1 MTEPSCFGG
10 NYRETRLLCCEVML
24 LAASRSRLES
34 APFPIPPVTPPP
46 PPDVSIVI
54 PFFNESEGARR
65 LVNELQAAVE
75 NLEQSVEILLVDD
88 GSTDSTAEEL
98 DRCARESSSCRV
110 IRMGRNCGQ
119 AAALFKGMRQAT
131 APVIA
136 LLDGDGQNVPADL
149 ALMLERL
156 ATSGAD
162 MVAGVRV
169 NRDDSWLRRRMSRL
183 ANAVRSRILGDGVS
197 DTGCGLKVFKR
208 EVVDAFV
215 PIRTLY
221 SFMPALA
228 AAAGFR
234 VVEQPVQHRAR
245 VAGVSKYGLGVMLW
259 RPLLDM
265 LGVWWFTRRR
275 FQLPRVQEKGRP

>member
-1 MTEPSCFGG
+1 MTKSSCFGG
-10 NYRETRLLCCEVML
+10 KYRETRLLCCEAML
-24 LAASRSRLES
+24 LAASRSRFES
-34 APFPIPPVTPPP
+34 VPFPHPPVIPPSPPE
-46 PPDVSIVI
+46 VSIVI
-54 PFFNESEGARR
+54 PFFNESEGARH
-65 LVNELQAAVE
+65 LVNELQTAVE
-75 NLEQSVEILLVDD
+75 ALEQSVEILLVDD

-98 DRCARESSSCRV
+98 DRCARGTSNYRV
-110 IRMGRNCGQ
+110 IRMGQNCGQ

-131 APVIA
+131 APVVA

-149 ALMLERL
+149 AMMLKRL

-183 ANAVRSRILGDGVS
+183 ANAVRSRFLRDGVS

-208 EVVDAFV
+208 EVIDAFV

-234 VVEQPVQHRAR
+234 VVEQPVRHRAR

-275 FQLPRVQEKGRP
+275 FQLPRVQENGRR